1 MRPSKVTMCHNDFR
15 GLYGVQV
22 ELSAPIVKGIDDE
35 PRVLTLAPIGS
46 VSADDPT
53 CYSQEIE

>member
-53 CYSQEIE
+53 CYS